1 MKKNIII
8 TILAIL
14 VLILAFFII
23 SDLWIQTKG
32 VMPPNGVVPD
42 EETAIKIAD
51 AVWLAFY
58 GEDLYNNTLPVKAEL
73 DTITQIWYVRG
84 ILPEDMM
91 GGVPEIGIR
100 KSDGKVLYV
109 IQGK

>member
-14 VLILAFFII
+14 ALLLAFFII

-58 GEDLYNNTLPVKAEL
+58 GEDIYERTPFVATLDPITQVWYVLGTLPEN
-73 DTITQIWYVRG
+73 
-84 ILPEDMM
+84 MF

-100 KSDGKVLYV
+100 KSDGKILYV